1 METELPFNFT
11 CDKCNSNVDVNVG
24 CPCGGLTVGDTTKQ
38 IIEITNNEP
47 R

>member
-1 METELPFNFT
+1 METELPFNYT
-11 CDKCNSNVDVNVG
+11 CNKCNSNVDVNVD
-24 CPCGGLTVGDTTKQ
+24 CPCGGLTVGNITKQ